1 MLKVGITGGIGSGK
15 SIVCQVFQ
23 TLGIPIFDADA
34 AAKHLM
40 LHNDVVKQQ
49 IIDLLGTNTYDENG
63 VNKAFIAKTIFADK
77 AILSSFNN
85 IIHPA
90 TIAYSHEWMALQQ
103 APYVIKE
110 AAIFFESGSYKDM
123 DVMVGVFAPLRL
135 RMKRTLQ
142 RGKQSKTQIRD
153 ILQHQMPD
161 EEKMKKCQYVL
172 YNDERHSIIQQVL
185 AINQVLKG

>member
-40 LHNDVVKQQ
+40 LHNDTVKQQ
-49 IIDLLGTNTYDENG
+49 IIALLGAQAYNPNG
-63 VNKAFIAKTIFADK
+63 VNKPYIASTIFADK
-77 AILSSFNN
+77 AVLTAFNN

-90 TIAYSHEWMALQQ
+90 TIAYSHEWMAMQQ
-103 APYVIKE
+103 APYVLKE

-123 DVMVGVFAPLRL
+123 DVMVGVFAPIKL
-135 RMKRTLQ
+135 RMKRTLL
-142 RGKQSKTQIRD
+142 RGKQSKSQIRD

-161 EEKMKKCQYVL
+161 EEKMKKCQYII
-172 YNDERHSIIQQVL
+172 YNDEQHSIIQQVL
-185 AINQVLKG
+185 AIDKQLRG

>member
-34 AAKHLM
+34 AAKYLM
-40 LHNDVVKQQ
+40 LHNDTVKQQ
-49 IIDLLGTNTYDENG
+49 IVALLGAQAYNQNG
-63 VNKAFIAKTIFADK
+63 VNKAFIASIIFADK
-77 AILSSFNN
+77 AILTAFNS

-90 TIAYSHEWMALQQ
+90 TIAYSHDWMAQQQ
-103 APYVIKE
+103 APYVLKE

-123 DVMVGVFAPLRL
+123 DVMVGVFAPMRL
-135 RMKRTLQ
+135 RMKRTLL
-142 RGKQSKTQIRD
+142 RGKQSKAQIRD

-161 EEKMKKCQYVL
+161 EEKMKKCQHII
-172 YNDERHSIIQQVL
+172 YNDEQHAILPQVL
-185 AINQVLKG
+185 AIDKKLRG

>member
-40 LHNDVVKQQ
+40 LHNDTVKQQ
-49 IIDLLGTNTYDENG
+49 IVALLGAQAYNPNG
-63 VNKAFIAKTIFADK
+63 VNKAYIASTIFADK
-77 AILSSFNN
+77 AILTAFNN

-90 TIAYSHEWMALQQ
+90 TIAYSHEWMAMQQ
-103 APYVIKE
+103 APYVLKE

-123 DVMVGVFAPLRL
+123 DVMVGVFAPIKL
-135 RMKRTLQ
+135 RMKRTLL
-142 RGKQSKTQIRD
+142 RGKQSKSQIRD

-161 EEKMKKCQYVL
+161 EEKMKKCQYII
-172 YNDERHSIIQQVL
+172 YNDEQHSIIQQVL
-185 AINQVLKG
+185 AIDKQLRG